1 MCKRDEDEVKHAGCY
16 SNNRAHAGEA
26 GSEPGRGDTRDA
38 AEISLCVA
46 EKLKLLN
53 EREADPEAAAWA
65 PFHRNRQEPS
75 ATSLPGWDL
84 APSRA
89 QAGAHQTLR
98 QFHFV
103 YREKAGCFSLKN
115 KAVLIHAL
123 APANCAAS
131 TEMSDFRSL
140 RLIRTC
146 PPVLLYSGGH
156 RLVLLFMAQGC

>member
-46 EKLKLLN
+46 VKLN
-53 EREADPEAAAWA
+53 ECEADPRAAARA

-75 ATSLPGWDL
+75 ATSLPGWDH

-103 YREKAGCFSLKN
+103 YREKAGFFSLKN
-115 KAVLIHAL
+115 KAVLVHAL
-123 APANCAAS
+123 GAVNCAAS
-131 TEMSDFRSL
+131 TEMSDLRSL
-140 RLIRTC
+140 RRITC
-146 PPVLLYSGGH
+146 PPVLLY
-156 RLVLLFMAQGC
+156 